1 MGIILSIIVVAI
13 LLYWIFPFESLFFYL
28 LHLYCKFKLK
38 ILKNYI
44 ARCDFWSC
52 RHLSTGSKKYLC
64 TMQRYFLLC
73 FNNHIFTV
81 NFASVQQFIGT
92 FKKNIIDFT
101 AITFDNSERH
111 RNVNIVIFINK
122 IFIFDSFS

>member
-1 MGIILSIIVVAI
+1 
-13 LLYWIFPFESLFFYL
+13 
-28 LHLYCKFKLK
+28 
-38 ILKNYI
+38 
-44 ARCDFWSC
+44 
-52 RHLSTGSKKYLC
+52 
-64 TMQRYFLLC
+64 MQRYFLLC

-122 IFIFDSFS
+122 IFIFDYPKYRKSTPCTREFRRKEAENLWKT